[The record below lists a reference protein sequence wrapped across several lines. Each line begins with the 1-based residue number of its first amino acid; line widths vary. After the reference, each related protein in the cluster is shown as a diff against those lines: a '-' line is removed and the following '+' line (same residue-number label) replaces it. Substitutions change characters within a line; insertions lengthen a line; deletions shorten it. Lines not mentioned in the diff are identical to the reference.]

1 MKNLALGFAA
11 CSIFLLCQPTQAQT
25 LIGSGQMHFHGAIV
39 EPAYELGLASQ
50 VDYGETGK
58 LIEVAPGVVI
68 AMNMALR
75 KGPGSEPLYSM
86 SFTELKN
93 PQNLSASLSSGK
105 KGVVTISYR

>member
-1 MKNLALGFAA
+1 MKNRALGFAA
-11 CSIFLLCQPTQAQT
+11 CSIFLFSNPTQAQP
-25 LIGSGQMHFHGAIV
+25 LICSGQIQFQGSIV

-50 VDYGETGK
+50 VDYGESAK

-75 KGPGSEPLYSM
+75 KGRGSEPLYSM

-93 PQNLSASLSSGK
+93 PQNPGASLSSGK
-105 KGVVTISYR
+105 KGLVTISYQ

>member
-25 LIGSGQMHFHGAIV
+25 LIGSGRIQFHGAIV
-39 EPAYELGLASQ
+39 EPAYELGLASN
-50 VDYGETGK
+50 VDYGESGQ

-75 KGPGSEPLYSM
+75 KGRGSEPLYSM

-93 PQNLSASLSSGK
+93 PPNPGASLSSGK

>member
-25 LIGSGQMHFHGAIV
+25 LIGSGQIQFHGAIV
-39 EPAYELGLASQ
+39 EPAYELGLASN
-50 VDYGETGK
+50 VDYGESGQ

-75 KGPGSEPLYSM
+75 KGRGSEPLYSM

-93 PQNLSASLSSGK
+93 PPNPGASLSSGK

>member
-11 CSIFLLCQPTQAQT
+11 CSIFLLSNPTQAQT
-25 LIGSGQMHFHGAIV
+25 LIGSGQIQFHGSIV

-75 KGPGSEPLYSM
+75 KGRGSEPLYSM

-93 PQNLSASLSSGK
+93 PPNPGANLSSGK

>member
-11 CSIFLLCQPTQAQT
+11 CSIFLLSNPTQAQT
-25 LIGSGQMHFHGAIV
+25 LIGSGQIQFHGSIV

-50 VDYGETGK
+50 VDYGETGQ

-75 KGPGSEPLYSM
+75 KGRGSEPLYSM

-93 PQNLSASLSSGK
+93 PPNPGANLSSGK

>member
-25 LIGSGQMHFHGAIV
+25 LIGSGQIQFHGAIV
-39 EPAYELGLASQ
+39 EPAYELGLASN
-50 VDYGETGK
+50 VDYGESGQ

-75 KGPGSEPLYSM
+75 KGRGSEPLYSM

-93 PQNLSASLSSGK
+93 PPNPGANLSSGE

>member
-25 LIGSGQMHFHGAIV
+25 LIGSGQIQFHGSVV

-75 KGPGSEPLYSM
+75 KGRGSEPLYSM

-93 PQNLSASLSSGK
+93 PPNPGANLSSGK

>member
-1 MKNLALGFAA
+1 MQNLALGFAA

-25 LIGSGQMHFHGAIV
+25 LIGSGQIQFHGAIV
-39 EPAYELGLASQ
+39 EPAYELGLASN
-50 VDYGETGK
+50 VDYGESGQ

-75 KGPGSEPLYSM
+75 KGRGSEPLYSM

-93 PQNLSASLSSGK
+93 PPNPGANLSSGK

>member
-11 CSIFLLCQPTQAQT
+11 CSIFLLCQPIQAQT
-25 LIGSGQMHFHGAIV
+25 LIGSGQIQFHGAIV
-39 EPAYELGLASQ
+39 EPAYELGLASN
-50 VDYGETGK
+50 VDYGESGQ

-75 KGPGSEPLYSM
+75 KGRGSEPLYSM

-93 PQNLSASLSSGK
+93 PPNPGANLSSGK

>member
-25 LIGSGQMHFHGAIV
+25 LIGSGQIQFHGAIV
-39 EPAYELGLASQ
+39 EPAYELGLASN
-50 VDYGETGK
+50 VDYGESGQ

-75 KGPGSEPLYSM
+75 KGRGSEPLYSM

-93 PQNLSASLSSGK
+93 PPNPGANLSSGK

>member
-11 CSIFLLCQPTQAQT
+11 CSIFLLCQTTQAQT
-25 LIGSGQMHFHGAIV
+25 LIGSGQIQFHGAIV
-39 EPAYELGLASQ
+39 EPAYELGLASN
-50 VDYGETGK
+50 VDYGESGQ

-75 KGPGSEPLYSM
+75 KGRGSEPLYSM

-93 PQNLSASLSSGK
+93 PPNPGANLSSGK

>member
-11 CSIFLLCQPTQAQT
+11 CSIFLLSNPTQAQT
-25 LIGSGQMHFHGAIV
+25 LIGSGQIQFHGAIV
-39 EPAYELGLASQ
+39 EPAYELGLASN
-50 VDYGETGK
+50 VDYGESGQ

-75 KGPGSEPLYSM
+75 KGRGSEPLYSM

-93 PQNLSASLSSGK
+93 PPNPGANLSSGK

>member
-11 CSIFLLCQPTQAQT
+11 CSIFLLSNLTQAQP
-25 LIGSGQMHFHGAIV
+25 LIGSGQIQFHGSIV

-50 VDYGETGK
+50 VDYGETGQ

-75 KGPGSEPLYSM
+75 KGRAV
-86 SFTELKN
+86 
-93 PQNLSASLSSGK
+93 NLCIPCLSPS
-105 KGVVTISYR
+105 

>member
-25 LIGSGQMHFHGAIV
+25 LIGSGQIQFHGAIV
-39 EPAYELGLASQ
+39 EPAYELGLASN
-50 VDYGETGK
+50 VDYGESGQ

-75 KGPGSEPLYSM
+75 KGRCSEPLYSM
-86 SFTELKN
+86 SFTELKK
-93 PQNLSASLSSGK
+93 PQNPSASLSSGK